1 MPKIIVYI
9 ILFLILLITYKSGIF
24 TFPIDEV
31 KIISSEKNHNENKL
45 DSLISSLYGNDLLL
59 MDIDIIQKKIMS
71 DNQIRYAEIK
81 KSFPSTLE
89 ITIFH
94 HKPIAQYGNKIL
106 TSNGTLIDHLQD
118 KNRFPI
124 IIDHYNDAIFAKD
137 MFMFSTEQLDMIRLN
152 INKIE
157 IYHSLIRIY
166 TDSPILISDRS
177 NFKNNIK
184 RLILSFDEIHRV
196 YGKKVTSIDMRY
208 SNGFAIK

>member
-1 MPKIIVYI
+1 MIQKN
-9 ILFLILLITYKSGIF
+9 
-24 TFPIDEV
+24 
-31 KIISSEKNHNENKL
+31 IISDEW
-45 DSLISSLYGNDLLL
+45 ISD
-59 MDIDIIQKKIMS
+59 
-71 DNQIRYAEIK
+71 AEIK

-137 MFMFSTEQLDMIRLN
+137 MFMFSTEQLDTIRLN

>member
-1 MPKIIVYI
+1 MSKIIAYI

-31 KIISSEKNHNENKL
+31 KIISSDKNHNENKL
-45 DSLISSLYGNDLLL
+45 DRLISSLYGNDLLL
-59 MDIDIIQKKIMS
+59 IDIDIIQKKIMS
-71 DNQIRYAEIK
+71 DDQIRYAEIK

-89 ITIFH
+89 IKIFH
-94 HKPIAQYGNKIL
+94 HQPIAQYGNKIL
-106 TSNGTLIDHLQD
+106 TSNGSLIDQVKD
-118 KNRFPI
+118 RNRFPV
-124 IIDHYNDAIFAKD
+124 IIDHSNDATFAGD
-137 MFMFSTEQLDMIRLN
+137 IYMFSTEQLDLIRLN
-152 INKIE
+152 IDKIE

-166 TDSPILISDRS
+166 TDSLVLISDRS
-177 NFKNNIK
+177 NFKKNIK

>member
-1 MPKIIVYI
+1 MSKITAYLI
-9 ILFLILLITYKSGIF
+9 FFFILLITYKSGIY

-31 KIISSEKNHNENKL
+31 KIISSEKNYNENKL
-45 DSLISSLYGNDLLL
+45 DEYISSLYGNDLLL
-59 MDIDIIQKKIMS
+59 VDIDIIQKKIMS
-71 DNQIRYAEIK
+71 DDQIRYAEIK

-118 KNRFPI
+118 KNRFPV
-124 IIDHYNDAIFAKD
+124 IIDHYNDATFAKD
-137 MFMFSTEQLDMIRLN
+137 IFMFSTEQLDMIRLN
-152 INKIE
+152 IDKIE

-166 TDSPILISDRS
+166 TDSLVLISDRS
-177 NFKNNIK
+177 NFKKNIK

-196 YGKKVTSIDMRY
+196 YEKKVTSIDMRY

>member
-1 MPKIIVYI
+1 
-9 ILFLILLITYKSGIF
+9 
-24 TFPIDEV
+24 
-31 KIISSEKNHNENKL
+31 
-45 DSLISSLYGNDLLL
+45 
-59 MDIDIIQKKIMS
+59 MS
-71 DNQIRYAEIK
+71 DDHIRYAEVK

-106 TSNGTLIDHLQD
+106 TSNGTLIDNLQD

-137 MFMFSTEQLDMIRLN
+137 MFMFSTEQLDTIRLN